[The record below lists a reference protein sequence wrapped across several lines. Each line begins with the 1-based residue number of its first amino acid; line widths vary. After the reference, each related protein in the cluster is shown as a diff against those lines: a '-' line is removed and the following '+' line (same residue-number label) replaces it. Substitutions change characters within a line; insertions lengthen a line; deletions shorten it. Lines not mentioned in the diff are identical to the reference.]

1 MKTAMGNKDRGNAGR
16 GGGGVSKQK
25 SKDSALLA
33 KRDRLVAKDADLRR
47 KFYATRDRDERET
60 IRARMESNLSA
71 IKTID
76 RKRSSIVG
84 AETRARNKA
93 KETPQDRLKK
103 AEEKYRKAR
112 DAWSRQSMP
121 SESSTRAYRKATDE
135 LRRIRAE
142 IGR

>member
-1 MKTAMGNKDRGNAGR
+1 MAKSSGSAGR
-16 GGGGVSKQK
+16 GGGGGGPK

-33 KRDRLVAKDADLRR
+33 RRDKLVAKDADLRQ
-47 KFYATRDRDERET
+47 KFYATQDRGEREA

-76 RKRSSIVG
+76 RRRSSIIG
-84 AETRARNKA
+84 AETRARNSA
-93 KETPQDRLKK
+93 RETPQDRLRK
-103 AEEKYRKAR
+103 AEEKYRKVR
-112 DAWSRQSMP
+112 DVYTRQSMP
-121 SESSTRAYRKATDE
+121 SEASVKAYRKATDE